1 MLYKVS
7 FRTVLLKHQHSQE
20 NKMQVRLPPKWGSF
34 YVTMLRDRKPF
45 PKIETST
52 NFFPFYIISRVR
64 WTVLISA
71 WTSFLAVAIF
81 KIIEEDRVKNV
92 TALRLDKPN
101 IRFVMVDDRLNLHW
115 LVPVQFCTFIL
126 ENRFHFLWV
135 VQWCETVLLAQF
147 IMYVP
152 SYRVVA
158 VYVQVKQP
166 FRTAIDDSFPSQS

>member
-1 MLYKVS
+1 M
-7 FRTVLLKHQHSQE
+7 RILLCNNVTRRKT
-20 NKMQVRLPPKWGSF
+20 LPKNWN
-34 YVTMLRDRKPF
+34 VDH
-45 PKIETST
+45 
-52 NFFPFYIISRVR
+52 FFPFHIISRVR
-64 WTVLISA
+64 WTVSISA
-71 WTSFLAVAIF
+71 WTSCLAVTIS

-92 TALRLDKPN
+92 TTLRLDKPN

-126 ENRFHFLWV
+126 ENRFHLLWV